1 MINNEPQCGSQTGSD
16 SSRRLVDAG
25 KEALGQVS
33 RKRKEIHQQ
42 SCPNRQTAKVRDSE
56 NFSKMHTIWA
66 SSRGRSIATSRVPT
80 TRILMLAGGHIWLA
94 GENRL
99 RRCQD
104 NPHHQ
109 DQKPF
114 EEVLHSGFTYLP
126 TRLLSKRLAHLIPEN
141 NCPDAMD

>member
-1 MINNEPQCGSQTGSD
+1 MGNYAPQCGYRTGSD
-16 SSRRLVDAG
+16 SSRRLVDEG
-25 KEALGQVS
+25 KEALGKVS
-33 RKRKEIHQQ
+33 PRRKEIHQQ
-42 SCPNRQTAKVRDSE
+42 PCPNRQTANVHDSE

-104 NPHHQ
+104 NSHHQ

-114 EEVLHSGFTYLP
+114 EEVLHSGFT
-126 TRLLSKRLAHLIPEN
+126 
-141 NCPDAMD
+141 

>member
-1 MINNEPQCGSQTGSD
+1 MGNNEPQCGSRTGSGF
-16 SSRRLVDAG
+16 SRRLVDEG

-33 RKRKEIHQQ
+33 RRQKEIHQQ
-42 SCPNRQTAKVRDSE
+42 PCPNRQTANVHDSK

-66 SSRGRSIATSRVPT
+66 SSRGRSIATSRVPA

-104 NPHHQ
+104 NSHHQ

-141 NCPDAMD
+141 NCPVAMD